1 MTKYP
6 KNTEENPI
14 VKDYISFA
22 IKNPN
27 LLGFTISNI
36 TWYLENN
43 NIEIRRQSLSNE
55 MIKYNH
61 VLDAPLELRLER
73 IFSSTGNHNICKMF
87 LEKGYPSLSETVAL
101 LRISFYLLSLEGH
114 STEGN
119 TSIVITI
126 IIVVII
132 ILYLIIIIILLTIIV
147 FGNNY
152 STFKSLLYSYVSK
165 DRLSFSDATLK
176 LLKKKAKRPRPS
188 RRRIYH
194 NYHNYHNYDYF
205 GWDDDD
211 DNDDF

>member
-1 MTKYP
+1 LTKYP

-114 STEGN
+114 PTEGI
-119 TSIVITI
+119 TTTI
-126 IIVVII
+126 III

-165 DRLSFSDATLK
+165 DRLSFSDATMK

-194 NYHNYHNYDYF
+194 DYHNYHNYDDL

-211 DNDDF
+211 DDDYFNDN